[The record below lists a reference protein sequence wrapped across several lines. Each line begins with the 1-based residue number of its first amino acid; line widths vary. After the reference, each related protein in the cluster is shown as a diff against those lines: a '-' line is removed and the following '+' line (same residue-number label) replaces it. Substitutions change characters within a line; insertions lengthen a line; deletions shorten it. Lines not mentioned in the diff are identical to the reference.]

1 MTTNKLYDIV
11 YIDPPWQFNARNN
24 TGTSFGGGAMKHY
37 PTMPMKDIAALDF
50 TLIMKPD
57 ALMYCWVT
65 LAKLDECISAM
76 AKKNLVYVTTGF
88 VWIKTNKLGNAEPQ
102 SGVNVYTNG
111 EYRKVF
117 YGVGNYTASNAEIC
131 LIFRKGKMVKHK
143 QKVSQIIIAPL
154 AEHSK
159 KPKEAYDLL
168 ETMYPA
174 TDFDKIEIFARRSA
188 PGFDVVGNQLNNIDI
203 RDFLNS
209 YKETL

>member
-37 PTMPMKDIAALDF
+37 PTMPMNEIAELDF
-50 TLIMKPD
+50 TLIMKPN

-65 LAKLDECISAM
+65 LAKLDQCINAM
-76 AKKNLVYVTTGF
+76 AKKNLVFVTTGF
-88 VWIKTNKLGNAEPQ
+88 VWIKTNKLGNSEPQ
-102 SGVNVYTNG
+102 SGLNIFNNN

-143 QKVSQIIIAPL
+143 QKVSQVIIAPI

-159 KPKEAYDLL
+159 KPAEAYELL
-168 ETMYPA
+168 ETMYPSNE
-174 TDFDKIEIFARRSA
+174 FDKIEIFARTSA

-209 YKETL
+209 YKDI